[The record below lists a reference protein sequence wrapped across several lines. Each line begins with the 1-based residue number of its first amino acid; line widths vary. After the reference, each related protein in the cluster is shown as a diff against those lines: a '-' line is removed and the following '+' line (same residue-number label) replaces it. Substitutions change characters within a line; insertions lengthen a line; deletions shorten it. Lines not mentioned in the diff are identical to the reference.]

1 MSAPSVQD
9 QADAG
14 SGAAQAVVDELERA
28 ADYVASVAQRMR
40 DAVLHG
46 VPDDSSETGMRNLA
60 DDQAGALIGVLR
72 TLQTLLANTD
82 VAVAKI
88 VGEPPLAKLD
98 HADWPVHL

>member
-1 MSAPSVQD
+1 MAASVYD

-14 SGAAQAVVDELERA
+14 SGAALAVVEELERA
-28 ADYVASVAQRMR
+28 ADYVASTALRMR

-46 VPDDSSETGMRNLA
+46 VPDDSSETGLRNL
-60 DDQAGALIGVLR
+60 DEEQAGALIGVLR
-72 TLQTLLANTD
+72 TMQTLLANTD

-88 VGEPPLAKLD
+88 VGEQPLAAMD